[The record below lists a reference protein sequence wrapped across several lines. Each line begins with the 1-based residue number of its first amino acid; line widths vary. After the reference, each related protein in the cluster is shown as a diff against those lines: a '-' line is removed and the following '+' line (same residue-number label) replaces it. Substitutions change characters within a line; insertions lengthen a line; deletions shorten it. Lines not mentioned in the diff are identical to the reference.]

1 MESKVFV
8 KAQMLIRKPI
18 NIVFEAFIDPKIT
31 TNFWFTKSSGKLEEG
46 KTILWE
52 WDMYNA
58 KTQVKVHQIIPNQ
71 LIKTEWELFF
81 NKIDYEFKE
90 MEKGTLVIIK
100 SYGYSQTGDEL
111 LELINDN
118 TGGFTTVLDG
128 CKAYLEHGINL
139 RLIEDKFP
147 LK

>member
-8 KAQMLIRKPI
+8 QAQMLIRKPI
-18 NIVFEAFIDPKIT
+18 QEVFEAFINSEIT
-31 TNFWFTKSSGKLEEG
+31 TNFWFTKSTGKLEEG
-46 KTILWE
+46 KTITWE
-52 WDMYNA
+52 WEMYGA
-58 KTQVKVHQIIPNQ
+58 KSEVKVLQIIPNQ
-71 LIKTEWELFF
+71 LIKTEWGLYS
-81 NKIDYEFKE
+81 NNVDYEFKE

-100 SYGYSQTGDEL
+100 SYGYSETGDEL
-111 LELINDN
+111 LSVINDN

-147 LK
+147 SK

>member
-1 MESKVFV
+1 MESKIFV
-8 KAQMLIRKPI
+8 QSQMLIRKSI
-18 NIVFEAFIDPKIT
+18 NEVFEAFINPEIT
-31 TNFWFTKSSGKLEEG
+31 THFWFTKSSGKLEEG
-46 KTILWE
+46 KTINWE
-52 WDMYNA
+52 WEMYGA
-58 KTQVKVHQIIPNQ
+58 KSEVKVHQIIPNE
-71 LIKTEWELFF
+71 LIKTEWGSPAT
-81 NKIDYEFKE
+81 NVDYEFKE

-111 LELINDN
+111 LAVINDN

-147 LK
+147 SK